1 MSNGF
6 DYRLRVYYEDTD
18 AAGIVYYA
26 NYLKFIERA
35 RTEALLA
42 LGLRQTE
49 IRERFGLVFAVR
61 SVRADYLA
69 PARLE
74 DQLVVTTALTRLRG
88 AGLDLVQQ
96 VRRGDE
102 LLVDCVVGLACLAAS
117 GRPARLPP
125 ELRAALAGLPAPGSG
140 PN

>member
-1 MSNGF
+1 MSF

-42 LGLRQTE
+42 AGMSQTGLRA
-49 IRERFGLVFAVR
+49 RFGVVFAVR
-61 SVRADYLA
+61 EVQVSYLA

-74 DQLVVTTALTRLRG
+74 DQLVVTTRAAPPGGARLLMAQEVWRG
-88 AGLDLVQQ
+88 EECLAKCRVT
-96 VRRGDE
+96 
-102 LLVDCVVGLACLAAS
+102 LACLGAT
-117 GRPARLPP
+117 GRPARMPA
-125 ELRAALAGLPAPGSG
+125 ELRAAIGLLPPLGDAP
-140 PN
+140 